1 MVASD
6 ALEVPAGQVVKM
18 WARVGILVDKS
29 WPMVAVEPFTVREP
43 ERVVLPE
50 TARVPIFP
58 ELENKLVELAVVE
71 KKLVVVAEV
80 PVA

>member
-1 MVASD
+1 
-6 ALEVPAGQVVKM
+6 
-18 WARVGILVDKS
+18 
-29 WPMVAVEPFTVREP
+29 MVAVEPFTVREP